1 LLIAGQKLPK
11 NNLGANMLYV
21 MDASAMLALMQ
32 AEKGWEIV
40 DDLIQEQQCVA
51 SCVNVAEAGTKM
63 IDKGLAPSQ
72 LKRTLEELN
81 IKPVDFDLEQ
91 STLCAELRLS
101 TKFAGLS
108 LGDRACLALTKLMDG
123 TAVTSDRAWLD
134 IAETTQ
140 IKVLMIR

>member
-1 LLIAGQKLPK
+1 
-11 NNLGANMLYV
+11 MLYV

-32 AEKGWEIV
+32 AEKGWEVV
-40 DDLIQEQQCVA
+40 DELIQAQQCVA
-51 SCVNVAEAGTKM
+51 SCVNIAEVGTKM

-72 LKRTLEELN
+72 LERTLKEMN
-81 IKPVDFDLEQ
+81 VQPVDFDLEQ
-91 STLCAELRLS
+91 SLFCAELRLS
-101 TKFAGLS
+101 TKYAGLS

-134 IAETTQ
+134 IAETTK